1 MKPDSP
7 LIHAITYCYSS
18 IPNAFPLNAR
28 TFTLNPS
35 LPYALHPLVLDLIHS
50 AIQHQREKKEKTYLF
65 PRGFPAIEAAGAA
78 AAAAVAAAE

>member
-7 LIHAITYCYSS
+7 LIHAITYCYST

-28 TFTLNPS
+28 TFTLNSS
-35 LPYALHPLVLDLIHS
+35 LPYALHPLVIDLIHS
-50 AIQHQREKKEKTYLF
+50 ATQHQREKKEKTYLF
-65 PRGFPAIEAAGAA
+65 PRGFPAVEAAGAA